1 MKKYTK
7 KDLIEYRKK
16 LVALAATGTIALTSI
31 AGCAAKTNTESS
43 SEPTVAQSI
52 VTETT
57 AMPTTTTVEVN
68 KDVASEE
75 YMIQAKAVAQ
85 AMYDANKDYF
95 DEKQFTVED
104 LENTYYLLNGK
115 YYDFEGN
122 LIMDQVEL
130 DRAFDNLRELFAP
143 QTVTESL
150 QKFSDLEHGYISE
163 SEYFDEINSYKFYD
177 YNVTLSNLIDKNA
190 DNEDLVNFIDNYST
204 EMYKVT
210 ENLKNGVSPEDHL
223 IEFFALI
230 RSAQTGNITE
240 FEGINN
246 YLQENSADDGYGFA
260 AALSYKAVADDLN
273 TLIDG
278 QFVTV
283 QDENVRVGLSYD
295 EKVLTNLYLDGSL
308 VELGD
313 YDKLEEAQLLL
324 YELFQYKL
332 IEIECDKQY
341 KILANF
347 GYIDGNVNTKSL

>member
-43 SEPTVAQSI
+43 SETTVAQSI

-130 DRAFDNLRELFAP
+130 DAAFDVTRELFAP
-143 QTVTESL
+143 QRIIEML
-150 QKFSDLEHGYISE
+150 QKFSDLEHGNITE
-163 SEYFDEINSYKFYD
+163 VEYFEEVEASKFYD

-230 RSAQTGNITE
+230 RSAQTGDITE
-240 FEGINN
+240 FEGIDN
-246 YLQENSADDGYGFA
+246 YLQENSTEDGYA
-260 AALSYKAVADDLN
+260 ITVALSYKTVADGLN

-278 QFVTV
+278 QYVTV
-283 QDENVRVGLSYD
+283 QDENVRIGFSYD
-295 EKVLTNLYLDGSL
+295 EQLLINAYN
-308 VELGD
+308 LGD
-313 YDKLEEAQLLL
+313 LTGNVDAVLEAEALEA
-324 YELFQYKL
+324 ELFQTKPW
-332 IEIECDKQY
+332 
-341 KILANF
+341 KIICSRQNDIITNF